1 VNYVD
6 AFGVKLG
13 VTASLRRSRV
23 AWVSLLVVCTYVAT
37 ARLGVPLSFW
47 HPALTSLWA
56 PSGIALVAVLLG
68 GYEILPAVALGGVV
82 SCVIDGMPLA
92 VVIGCPLAVSLE
104 AAVGVALLRRFDF
117 DSRLARVRDVI
128 ALAGFA
134 GALAPLVGATIGVAS
149 LRVAGVLPADK
160 VFTAWRIWWVGE
172 LGCGLIITS
181 CLLVVAEAIR
191 HRPNR
196 RQLAECALCVI
207 GLGAISAAVFAH
219 NSPVAYLP
227 FPILIL
233 IALTCGQLGAGL
245 GGFAV
250 AAAAIWLTAR
260 GYGPFA
266 GGSVPSA
273 LSRAQSFAD
282 VATVTALLVAAARSE
297 RSVAERALQRL
308 ERSERALAEAQ
319 QLANIGSF
327 EWDVASNRTTWSD
340 ELYRILGRDPA
351 SYPANY
357 ESWLECIHEDDRQRV
372 DEIVKG
378 VFETGGG
385 SYTFQHRAVRGDGMV
400 RTVECHGQI
409 TVDSHGHPTLVQ
421 GTSQDVTAFKLAEE
435 RFRALLENTPD
446 AIVITDDEG
455 TIVLI
460 NSQTERMFGYSR
472 DELIGAPVDR
482 LVPPRLVATHELM
495 RRGSADGSHLGPLG
509 SGVDLLARRKDG
521 SEIPVEISFGSL
533 ETEQGRMVSAAVR
546 DVTDRKLA
554 ADALAHQATHDPL
567 TGLPNRNLFLDRL
580 DHALSRARRTRG
592 KVAVLFL
599 DLDDFKL
606 VNDTRGH
613 ETGDLMLVA
622 LTPRL
627 EAALRPGDTVARF
640 GGDEFVV
647 LCEDLV
653 VDAAALS
660 IAKRMA
666 DACARPIRIGE
677 HEHIITVSTGIV
689 IVDGGASTPSN
700 VLRDADAA
708 MYQAKAQGK
717 GRIGLFDERVR
728 AQLIER
734 MAVESSLRRALGNHE
749 LRLYYQPVF
758 SLEQNRIVGAEAL
771 LRWQHPQ
778 RGLLEPGDFIAVAE
792 ESGLIVPIGEWVL
805 EEACRQ
811 AVAWRDRAN
820 GGEPLHVSVN
830 LSPRQ
835 VSRSNV
841 VAAVQRV
848 LRNTG
853 LEPELL
859 DLEIT
864 EHTLIDEGEAAA
876 LALREL
882 KSVGVGLVLDDFGT
896 GYSSLSHLRR
906 FTIDALKID
915 RSFVKGLGSADSG
928 DGAIVNAV
936 VSMAHALDV
945 SVTAEGV
952 ETEEQLSV
960 LRENG
965 CPFAQGYLFSRP
977 APPEQLD
984 RLLGYDEPVLV

>member
-1 VNYVD
+1 VI
-6 AFGVKLG
+6 LG
-13 VTASLRRSRV
+13 VAASLRRSRV
-23 AWVSLLVVCTYVAT
+23 TWLSLLVIGAYVTT
-37 ARLGVPLSFW
+37 ARLGAPLSFW
-47 HPALTSLWA
+47 HPAMTSLWA

-68 GYEILPAVALGGVV
+68 GYEMLFAVALGGVL
-82 SCVIDGMPLA
+82 SCVIGGMPLA

-104 AAVGVALLRRFDF
+104 AAVGVALLRRFGF

-128 ALAGFA
+128 ALAGFG
-134 GALAPLVGATIGVAS
+134 GAIAPLVGATIGIAS
-149 LRVAGVLPADK
+149 LRVAGALPAAK
-160 VFTAWRIWWVGE
+160 VLTAWRIWWVGE
-172 LGCGLIITS
+172 LACGLIITS
-181 CLLVVAEAIR
+181 ALLVVIEAVR
-191 HRPNR
+191 RRPDR
-196 RQLAECALCVI
+196 RELAECALCVI
-207 GLGAISAAVFAH
+207 GLGAISVAVFAH

-266 GGSVPSA
+266 GGSVPAA

-282 VATVTALLVAAARSE
+282 VATITALLVAAARSE
-297 RSVAERALQRL
+297 RSVAERALERL

-327 EWDVASNRTTWSD
+327 EWDVVTNRTTFSD

-351 SYPANY
+351 TYPATY
-357 ESWLECIHEDDRQRV
+357 ESWLQCVHEDDRERV
-372 DEIVKG
+372 DETVKRA
-378 VFETGGG
+378 FETGG
-385 SYTFQHRAVRGDGMV
+385 SYTFQHRAVRGDGTV

-409 TVDSHGHPTLVQ
+409 SVDSHGQPTLVQ

-446 AIVITDDEG
+446 AIVITDDAG
-455 TIVLI
+455 RIVLI

-472 DELIGAPVDR
+472 SELIGASVER
-482 LVPPRLVATHELM
+482 LVPPRLVATHELT
-495 RRGSADGSHLGPLG
+495 RRGSADGSHLRPLG

-533 ETEQGRMVSAAVR
+533 ETEQGRLVSAAVR

-613 ETGDLMLVA
+613 ETGDLLLVA

-627 EAALRPGDTVARF
+627 KAALRPGDTVARF

-653 VDAAALS
+653 IDAAAPS

-666 DACARPIRIGE
+666 DACARPIKIGE

-734 MAVESSLRRALGNHE
+734 IAVESSLRRALEKHE

-771 LRWQHPQ
+771 LRWEHPQ
-778 RGLLEPGDFIAVAE
+778 RGLLGPGDFIAIAE
-792 ESGLIVPIGEWVL
+792 DSGLIVPIGEWVL

-811 AVAWRDRAN
+811 AVVWRDRAN
-820 GGEPLHVSVN
+820 GEEPLHVSVN

-848 LRNTG
+848 LRKTG
-853 LEPELL
+853 LEAELL

-864 EHTLIDEGEAAA
+864 EGEAAA

-896 GYSSLSHLRR
+896 GYSSLSHLKR

-915 RSFVKGLGSADSG
+915 RSFVNGLGSPDSG

-936 VSMAHALDV
+936 VSMAKALDV

-952 ETEEQLSV
+952 ETEEQLAV

-965 CPFAQGYLFSRP
+965 CPFAQGYLISRP
-977 APPEQLD
+977 VPPEQLD
-984 RLLGYDEPVLV
+984 RLLGYDEEPAFRLASAAGIPLRSPR